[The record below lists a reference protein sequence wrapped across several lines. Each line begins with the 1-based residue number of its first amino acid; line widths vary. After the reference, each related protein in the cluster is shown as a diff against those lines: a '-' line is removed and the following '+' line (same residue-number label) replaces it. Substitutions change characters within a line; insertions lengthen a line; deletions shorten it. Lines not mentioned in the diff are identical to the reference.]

1 MALAGCIARNRSR
14 SIRPRLGVCL
24 PVILPSAR
32 FREDRPAFVKTASSA
47 RYWLILALIGLIGGF
62 LSGMFGVG
70 GGIIMVPLLVGLA
83 RMDQRRAAA
92 TSLVA
97 IVPASLVGATTYF
110 LNGHTDL
117 VAGGFV
123 IIGAVIGAIIGTRLL
138 RRIPVVWL
146 RWMFIAL
153 LVVVAAR
160 LLIVAPVRGDA
171 VDLTAYIAIGYI
183 VLGLFMGIAS
193 GLFGIGGG
201 VIAVPGLIALFG
213 ASDLVA
219 KGTSLLVMLPTGIV
233 GTVAN
238 LRARLVS
245 LRAGLVVGIAAT
257 LMSAPG
263 VALALVI
270 PPRLSGILFAGL
282 LILAAV
288 QLSIKAIR
296 AGRGTPPSAG

>member
-1 MALAGCIARNRSR
+1 MK
-14 SIRPRLGVCL
+14 
-24 PVILPSAR
+24 PVWR
-32 FREDRPAFVKTASSA
+32 G
-47 RYWLILALIGLIGGF
+47 RYWLVLGLIGVIGGF

-70 GGIIMVPLLVGLA
+70 GGIVMVPLLVGLA
-83 RMDQRRAAA
+83 KMDQRRAAA

-97 IVPASLVGATTYF
+97 IVPASLVGATTYA
-110 LNGHTDL
+110 LNGHTDF
-117 VAGGFV
+117 VAGGFIV
-123 IIGAVIGAIIGTRLL
+123 VGAVVGAIIGTRLL
-138 RRIPVVWL
+138 RRIPLSWL

-160 LLIVAPVRGDA
+160 LLLVAPIRGEA
-171 VDLTAYIAIGYI
+171 ADLTAYIIVGYV

-213 ASDLVA
+213 ASDLIA

-238 LRARLVS
+238 LRAKLVD

-257 LMSAPG
+257 LVSAPG
-263 VALALVI
+263 VAVALVI

-288 QLSIKAIR
+288 QLSIKAVR
-296 AGRGTPPSAG
+296 AQRRPRPVVS